1 VLSANVLR
9 LGSLVVAATASGYLW
24 RAALE
29 PRGGTKVL
37 RVATPSVAFK
47 VPGAPVN
54 PFARLP
60 LVQGEALEAR
70 VVRAKPP
77 RRVVTRTRKARTTVL
92 IARSV
97 PTQTRARTSSA
108 ASTRRRRTIWP
119 RPEPRPAKP
128 PRQRRPAPRRPPA
141 PPPPPPVQPPPPP
154 PPPPVT
160 PPPPPPP
167 PPTTPP
173 TGGRGDDL
181 NNNWPPAGRRNRDES
196 RKDEKSR
203 DTRPGW
209 GKGDKNHEH
218 TGPPGHQKDKKH
230 KK

>member
-9 LGSLVVAATASGYLW
+9 LGSLVAAAAASGYLW

-47 VPGAPVN
+47 VPGGPVN

-60 LVQGEALEAR
+60 LVHGEALKAR
-70 VVRAKPP
+70 AARPKGP
-77 RRVVTRTRKARTTVL
+77 RRVATRLRKARSTVL
-92 IARSV
+92 IARRV
-97 PTQTRARTSSA
+97 PTQTSA
-108 ASTRRRRTIWP
+108 GSAGSARRRRTVSR
-119 RPEPRPAKP
+119 RPAPRPAKP
-128 PRQRRPAPRRPPA
+128 PRQRRPAPVRPPA
-141 PPPPPPVQPPPPP
+141 PPPPPPVQPAPPPPPPVAPPPP
-154 PPPPVT
+154 PPPISR
-160 PPPPPPP
+160 PP
-167 PPTTPP
+167 
-173 TGGRGDDL
+173 GGRGDDL
-181 NNNWPPAGRRNRDES
+181 NNNWPPAGRRNRGES
-196 RKDEKSR
+196 HKAEKSR

-218 TGPPGHQKDKKH
+218 TGPPGQQKEKKT